1 MNDFEKL
8 INHKCTFRLSDPW
21 DMGEAIQWREM
32 TGVIVGLEQG
42 QESIILKLDRPFT
55 YKSVL
60 YEYLLVST
68 RYVGDSF
75 TDCLS
80 KGLEVSV
87 NSVQVLRERIWDKIP
102 EIPDSFRQGRGMI
115 GSLKIF

>member
-1 MNDFEKL
+1 MNDYEKL
-8 INHKCTFRLSDPW
+8 IDRKCIFSLSDPW

-32 TGVIVGLEQG
+32 TGVIVGVEQRQG
-42 QESIILKLDRPFT
+42 SIILELDRPFT

-68 RYVGDSF
+68 RHEGGTF

-80 KGLEVSV
+80 KGLEVPA
-87 NSVQVLRERIWDKIP
+87 NSVQVLRERIWDKTP

-115 GSLKIF
+115 SSLKIF